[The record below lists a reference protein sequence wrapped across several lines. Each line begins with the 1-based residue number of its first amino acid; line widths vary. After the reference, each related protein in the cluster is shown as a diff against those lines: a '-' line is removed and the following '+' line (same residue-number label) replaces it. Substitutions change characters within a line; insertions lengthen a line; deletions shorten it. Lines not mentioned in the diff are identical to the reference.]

1 MKPPTSMKVCK
12 PAKEPKLQLKQ
23 TNKQKQTKT
32 NKPDSTNLAFTA
44 AEQKRVN
51 LEMQLVPGRVLHTEE
66 KTKIKSD
73 CKYSGKFK
81 EIYIQQYKG

>member
-1 MKPPTSMKVCK
+1 MANLENYSN
-12 PAKEPKLQLKQ
+12 KLLNL
-23 TNKQKQTKT
+23 TL
-32 NKPDSTNLAFTA
+32 TNLAFKA

>member
-1 MKPPTSMKVCK
+1 
-12 PAKEPKLQLKQ
+12 
-23 TNKQKQTKT
+23 
-32 NKPDSTNLAFTA
+32 LAFTA

-81 EIYIQQYKG
+81 EIYIQQYQG

>member
-1 MKPPTSMKVCK
+1 MQAGQRAQTSD
-12 PAKEPKLQLKQ
+12 Q
-23 TNKQKQTKT
+23 TNKHKQKQTKT

-81 EIYIQQYKG
+81 EIYIQQFQG

>member
-1 MKPPTSMKVCK
+1 MY
-12 PAKEPKLQLKQ
+12 ARQPKSHKFRSY
-23 TNKQKQTKT
+23 KQKQTKT

-81 EIYIQQYKG
+81 EIYIQQYQG

>member
-1 MKPPTSMKVCK
+1 MQVCK
-12 PAKEPKLQLKQ
+12 LAKKPEAETKL
-23 TNKQKQTKT
+23 TNKTKTKQNEKNQT
-32 NKPDSTNLAFTA
+32 NKPDYTNLAFTA

-66 KTKIKSD
+66 KAKIKSD

-81 EIYIQQYKG
+81 EIYIQQYQG